1 MLRLEIQLVNIKDK
15 ICKLKKCVLLEELSL
30 VMDWMKEENDLY
42 VLIDVLK
49 ELNFITNL
57 QIGTI
62 DLNWEHLN
70 NIKKIKSH
78 F

>member
-1 MLRLEIQLVNIKDK
+1 
-15 ICKLKKCVLLEELSL
+15 
-30 VMDWMKEENDLY
+30 MDWMKEENDLY

-70 NIKKIKSH
+70 NINKIKSILT
-78 F
+78 FYNRDFPLCANEYNDEYDYWD